1 MNVSLHYTNAQIDI
15 ANVCLCRHHEPMPYS
30 MWREHRF
37 ARVGSAETRRNFPLL
52 RRGATTVIFPTKKLV
67 VPVESLDWPD
77 WRGEADLY
85 LIAHADLNIVPVTR
99 TEMLKSMILPK
110 TEPKK
115 STESGSPPRLLRG
128 LRGGEFCTICPLFVP
143 CLNFAFLRELKGVL
157 TGECD

>member
-1 MNVSLHYTNAQIDI
+1 MCHYTIQTRKPTSRMCACAVTTSRCHTPCG
-15 ANVCLCRHHEPMPYS
+15 ANIGSRAWEVRRRDETFHFCGV
-30 MWREHRF
+30 
-37 ARVGSAETRRNFPLL
+37 ARPR
-52 RRGATTVIFPTKKLV
+52 TVIFPTKKLV

-99 TEMLKSMILPK
+99 TEMLKSMMLPK

-128 LRGGEFCTICPLFVP
+128 LRGGEFCTICPLFAH
-143 CLNFAFLRELKGVL
+143 LSNYTNFP
-157 TGECD
+157 